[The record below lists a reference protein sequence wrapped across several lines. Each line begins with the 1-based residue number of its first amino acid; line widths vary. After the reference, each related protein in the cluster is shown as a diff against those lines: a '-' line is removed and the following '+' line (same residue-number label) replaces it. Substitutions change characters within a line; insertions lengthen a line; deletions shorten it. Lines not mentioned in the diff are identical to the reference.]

1 MTTPEDTHQTPEHRV
16 DVPESMR
23 VHCPLADFKLRK
35 VTHCLECPHLA
46 GGALADRF
54 PGADHMPITQR
65 YAVPCSA
72 RPTLRQMTE
81 VE

>member
-1 MTTPEDTHQTPEHRV
+1 MQTAAHSVE
-16 DVPESMR
+16 VPESMR
-23 VHCPLADFKLRK
+23 VHCPLVDFKLRK
-35 VTHCLECPHLA
+35 VTQCLECPHLV
-46 GGALADRF
+46 GGTLADRF
-54 PGADHMPITQR
+54 PGANHMPVVQR